1 MHVIMCHF
9 KWHFIFCHLQR
20 VEINETWVNFSMTR
34 FLTDSLRSKAYC
46 SYLKVHFFW
55 RPEADLVWMIG
66 SHYRLHQVAGQTEI
80 NLCRKCLCYYFRHF
94 FLLPRVIT
102 IFIKQAWLWLHL
114 AVKQAFDFSSWLIPH
129 SLLFFWLNAFE
140 NVGVK
145 CFNTNASTAK
155 KMFFKENALLSLIKT
170 PWLTW
175 LKRHECDC
183 IIYKDNFCLHF
194 AAIQKVLL
202 VFVEQYKSG
211 YQHLSASWSFSVRCN
226 GISLSFHVIKS
237 VSRSI
242 AHL

>member
-1 MHVIMCHF
+1 MTLYFHFSYCHF
-9 KWHFIFCHLQR
+9 QR

-66 SHYRLHQVAGQTEI
+66 SHYRLSSRVAGQTEI

-155 KMFFKENALLSLIKT
+155 KMFFKENALLSLI
-170 PWLTW
+170 W

-183 IIYKDNFCLHF
+183 IIRIIFLHF
-194 AAIQKVLL
+194 ATIQKVL
-202 VFVEQYKSG
+202 FVG
-211 YQHLSASWSFSVRCN
+211 F
-226 GISLSFHVIKS
+226 
-237 VSRSI
+237 
-242 AHL
+242 